1 MKQWQV
7 GVVML
12 GLYKESIN
20 FVLRAY
26 ITNVVCICLQLYKY
40 LEAKIYG
47 ENAYSVYFRLQT

>member
-1 MKQWQV
+1 
-7 GVVML
+7 ML
-12 GLYKESIN
+12 GLYKEGIN